1 MNPRLTYHGKV
12 TDKLHVYRAKEMQEM
27 ILRNFAGMQVE
38 ITIQK
43 KRKARS
49 LLQNAYY
56 HGVIIPV
63 VQCGLLDAGYKVGK
77 EETHDF
83 LKSMFLKVE
92 IVNEQTGEI
101 LHSVGSTS
109 KLSTVEAMEYF
120 QQITI
125 WAAEFLNVE
134 IPAPGEQL
142 EINL

>member
-1 MNPRLTYHGKV
+1 MNIRLTYFGKV

-38 ITIQK
+38 VTIQK

-49 LLQNAYY
+49 LPQLKYY
-56 HGVIIPV
+56 WGVIIPV
-63 VQCGLLDAGYKVGK
+63 VQSGLFDAGYKVGK

-92 IVNEQTGEI
+92 LVNEQTGEI
-101 LHSVGSTS
+101 LQSVGSTS

-120 QQITI
+120 QEITQ

-134 IPAPGEQL
+134 IPAPGEQIK
-142 EINL
+142 INL

>member
-1 MNPRLTYHGKV
+1 MNIKLTYYGKV

-27 ILRNFAGMQVE
+27 ILRNFTGMQVE

-49 LLQNAYY
+49 LLQSAYY
-56 HGVIIPV
+56 WGVIIPI
-63 VQCGLLDAGYKVGK
+63 VQTGLFDAGYKVGK
-77 EETHDF
+77 EETHEY

-101 LHSVGSTS
+101 LQSINSTS
-109 KLSTVEAMEYF
+109 KLSTVEMMEYF
-120 QQITI
+120 REITT

-134 IPAPGEQL
+134 IPEPGEQIT
-142 EINL
+142 INI

>member
-1 MNPRLTYHGKV
+1 MNPRLTYYGKV

-49 LLQNAYY
+49 LEQNQYY
-56 HGVIIPV
+56 WGVVVPV
-63 VQCGLLDAGYKVGK
+63 CQSGLFDAGYKVGK

-101 LHSVGSTS
+101 LQSVGSTS

-120 QQITI
+120 AEITR

-134 IPAPGEQL
+134 IPAPGEQIR
-142 EINL
+142 INL

>member
-1 MNPRLTYHGKV
+1 MTLKLTYTGKV
-12 TDKLHVYRAKEMQEM
+12 TDKLHVYLAKEMQEM

-38 ITIQK
+38 VTIQK

-49 LLQNAYY
+49 LPQLKYY
-56 HGVIIPV
+56 WGVIIPV
-63 VQCGLLDAGYKVGK
+63 VQSGLFDAGYKVGK

-92 IVNEQTGEI
+92 LVNEQTGEI
-101 LHSVGSTS
+101 LQSVGSTS

-120 QQITI
+120 QEITQ

-134 IPAPGEQL
+134 IPAPGEQIK
-142 EINL
+142 INL